1 MPTSFAQ
8 FQPRRTYKFQ
18 PRPVRAPIPAP
29 PPALPPAA
37 VVDAVLRFHDVAVD
51 QGGERTLLRLSAGR
65 LREPEVKAAL
75 GSDAGRAARVSI
87 LWNERESEI
96 VRVFETQLAA

>member
-18 PRPVRAPIPAP
+18 PRPVRAPLPAVP
-29 PPALPPAA
+29 SLPPAA
-37 VVDAVLRFHDVAVD
+37 VVDAVLRFHDVALD

>member
-18 PRPVRAPIPAP
+18 PRPVRLPLPAAPT
-29 PPALPPAA
+29 LTPAA

-51 QGGERTLLRLSAGR
+51 QGGDRSLLRLSEER
-65 LREPEVKAAL
+65 LRQPEVKAAL
-75 GSDAGRAARVSI
+75 GSDASRAARVSI

>member
-1 MPTSFAQ
+1 MTSFSQ

-18 PRPVRAPIPAP
+18 PRPFRPAQPETP
-29 PPALPPAA
+29 PPTLPPAA
-37 VVDAVLRFHDVAVD
+37 IVDAVLRFHDVSLD
-51 QGGERTLLRLSAGR
+51 QGECTLLRLSEHR
-65 LREPEVKAAL
+65 LRQPEVKAAL
-75 GSDAGRAARVSI
+75 GWDIGRAARVSV